1 MFLLGC
7 NWNNDF
13 VRGESDRNRNRN
25 RRDFTFDSKI
35 RVDRDEFCRA
45 VNRCIDD
52 RLAGT
57 EERRDDRN
65 RRNSG
70 WSWI

>member
-1 MFLLGC
+1 VFLLGC
-7 NWNNDF
+7 NCNNDF
-13 VRGESDRNRNRN
+13 VRGESDRNRN

-52 RLAGT
+52 RIAGA
-57 EERRDDRN
+57 ENRNEDRDRRR
-65 RRNSG
+65 SG